1 MALSVI
7 IFYVLG
13 ILFLILA
20 IEDEQ
25 KLPSSAVY
33 MGVGIFVN
41 YISYNISYTNT
52 DYVALAYFP
61 LALMAILII
70 MLIRLAFVS
79 FPKGIWGDDGEE
91 DEYKGEDK
99 SGA

>member
-20 IEDEQ
+20 IEDGQ

-41 YISYNISYTNT
+41 YIAYTISYGNA

-61 LALMAILII
+61 LALTAILII

-79 FPKGIWGDDGEE
+79 FPKGVWGDDGEE
-91 DEYKGEDK
+91 DEYEGEDK
-99 SGA
+99 LGA